1 MRILVTLFFGM
12 LIAACGSS
20 DPTPG
25 TPSTP
30 SNPTNPVEMRVSA
43 GASHSCVLLTSGDVR
58 CWGQGADG
66 RLGSGNENNIGD
78 NEPVNVNVNLG
89 GTTATQIATGKTHT
103 CALLLSGDVRCWGPG
118 SSGKLGLANAANI
131 GDNEIPTSN
140 VDLGGAN
147 VTQITA
153 GNNHTCALLSS
164 GNLPGNVRCWG
175 QGTYGQLG
183 LGNDND
189 IGNDELPTANV
200 NLGGATVT
208 QITAGG
214 YHTCALLSTGN
225 VRCWGEGGDGQL
237 GLGNVNDIGDDE
249 LPTANVNLGGANATQ
264 ITAGDDHT
272 CALLSSGSLPGNVRC
287 WGNGTNG
294 QLGLGNSNSIGDDE
308 IPTANVNL
316 GGTLVKQITA
326 GYNYTCAI
334 LSTDNIRCWGSNFA
348 GQLGLGSIVTIGV
361 NGPPLVDINFSS
373 TIVTH
378 VDAGAG
384 GHTCAVFS
392 TNDVRCWGFNFHGQ
406 LGLNLGFHSLEFIGD
421 DELPNSVGAIQ
432 L

>member
-118 SSGKLGLANAANI
+118 SSGKLGLAGVANI
-131 GDNEIPTSN
+131 GDDEIPTSN

-183 LGNDND
+183 LGN
-189 IGNDELPTANV
+189 P
-200 NLGGATVT
+200 
-208 QITAGG
+208 
-214 YHTCALLSTGN
+214 
-225 VRCWGEGGDGQL
+225 
-237 GLGNVNDIGDDE
+237 NDIGDDE
-249 LPTANVNLGGANATQ
+249 N
-264 ITAGDDHT
+264 
-272 CALLSSGSLPGNVRC
+272 
-287 WGNGTNG
+287 
-294 QLGLGNSNSIGDDE
+294 
-308 IPTANVNL
+308 PTANVNL

-326 GYNYTCAI
+326 GNNYTCAL
-334 LSTDNIRCWGSNFA
+334 LSTDNIRCWGINSK
-348 GQLGLGSIVTIGV
+348 GQLGLGSTVTIGV